1 MSNLLSKIVEMAVAD
16 PESEL
21 RALVE
26 KRNEGIDT
34 VMDIVDV
41 TYRQYY
47 EGVKEYHFFDSEN
60 PEAIEMA
67 RDAIGIMGITWE
79 DSQKPLPNP
88 RSIREVVAEPEDI
101 VTLVNVDF
109 TDYRRKNDMRAV
121 KKNCT
126 IPGWLNYAAEK
137 ANINFSQ
144 VLQAALKQRL
154 NVLDRD

>member
-1 MSNLLSKIVEMAVAD
+1 MICSYPIILTEDKPGYTVYIPDFDANTQGRNL
-16 PESEL
+16 
-21 RALVE
+21 
-26 KRNEGIDT
+26 
-34 VMDIVDV
+34 
-41 TYRQYY
+41 
-47 EGVKEYHFFDSEN
+47 